1 MAKFASVDEYLASLE
16 PGTATTVRSLI
27 EAAVAVHQDLD
38 VKLSWNVPQ
47 VHLGKHYVMGFGP
60 AKRHISIAPWSKDV
74 MVAFA
79 DRIAVYDPTDN
90 MLRVP
95 IDWTVDTQ
103 LIADLVRA
111 RLSELSGISRPT
123 A

>member
-1 MAKFASVDEYLASLE
+1 MAKFASVDEYLVSLA
-16 PGTATTVRSLI
+16 PGTAATVRSLI

-95 IDWTVDTQ
+95 TEIG
-103 LIADLVRA
+103 RA
-111 RLSELSGISRPT
+111 HV
-123 A
+123 